1 MAVVQTTVSTS
12 TTATR
17 SPGPRKR
24 TNAQDPVG
32 LYLEEIGRHPL
43 LTPQGEQALARTI
56 AEGRAAEADL
66 ARLNGSA
73 RPAARQRLQTRAQ
86 AGRDA
91 AELFVNSNLR
101 LVVSVAKRYQS
112 SGVPL
117 LDLIQEGNL
126 GLIRAVEKFD
136 HEKGFRFS
144 TYAVWWIRQFISRGI
159 AGSRSSV
166 RLPSRA
172 NDELLRLREMTNL
185 LEQTN
190 GRQPNAAELAEA
202 SGLSEERV
210 LELQRV
216 SADPVSLSGSVGADG
231 GAELGD
237 FVEDPRAREDVEGPT
252 SRLMPDEFAKMLSVL
267 DDREQEIVRLRYGFD
282 GNEPLSVAQVA
293 VRIGLS
299 RERIRQLEHRA
310 LAKLM
315 HPSWRAVRQYLLEV

>member
-1 MAVVQTTVSTS
+1 VTVVSDS
-12 TTATR
+12 TTKAR
-17 SPGPRKR
+17 RR
-24 TNAQDPVG
+24 NAQDPVG

-56 AEGRAAEADL
+56 ALGREAEATL
-66 ARLNGSA
+66 GHLNGSA
-73 RPAARQRLQTRAQ
+73 TAAEQRRLRQAAK

-91 AELFVNSNLR
+91 SELFVNSNLR

-117 LDLIQEGNL
+117 LDLIQDGNL

-159 AGSRSSV
+159 AGSRSTV

-172 NDELLRLREMTNL
+172 NDELLRLRELTNL

-190 GRQPNAAELAEA
+190 GRQPDTSELAA
-202 SGLSEERV
+202 AAGLTEERV
-210 LELQRV
+210 VELLRV
-216 SADPVSLSGSVGADG
+216 SADPVSLSGSVGDDG

-237 FVEDPRAREDVEGPT
+237 FVEDPRARAEVEGPT
-252 SRLMPDEFAKMLSVL
+252 SRLLPSEFDEMLSVL
-267 DDREQEIVRLRYGFD
+267 DGRERQILRLRYGFD
-282 GNEPLSVAQVA
+282 TSEPLSVAQVA
-293 VRIGLS
+293 LEVGLS

-315 HPSWRAVRQYLLEV
+315 HPSWRAVGQFLMET